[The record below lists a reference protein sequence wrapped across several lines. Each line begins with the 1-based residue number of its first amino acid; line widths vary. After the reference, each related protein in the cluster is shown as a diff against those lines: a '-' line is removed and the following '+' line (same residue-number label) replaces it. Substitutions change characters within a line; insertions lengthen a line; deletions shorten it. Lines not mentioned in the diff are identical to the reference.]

1 MCVRIFMRSRLFRTC
16 AEVALSSLLG
26 AAVVHGQPVA
36 PDQVAA
42 GEKLFA
48 ASCQICHGQA
58 GVGSRA
64 PALRGPRLTVE
75 YVTGVITTG
84 KPGTMM
90 PSFQNAFSPAQIR
103 QLAAYLR
110 SLQQPD
116 SPWAALRGNPS
127 SGERVFFDA
136 EQTSSCHV
144 CHSIEGRGGRVG
156 PDLTTKLKGKTPR
169 EIFEKIVIVPHRS
182 ADPAYASVALVTRGG
197 DRLVGV
203 KGEETDA
210 TLRFYDTSTLPPKVL
225 TLAKDDIVSTRAVG
239 GSAMPSDYASRLP
252 LQQLLDIVA
261 FLKQRVDGKVPSVG
275 FEDLIDARSAT
286 GRR

>member
-1 MCVRIFMRSRLFRTC
+1 MKRRLFLT
-16 AEVALSSLLG
+16 AVQTSVSVLLG
-26 AAVVHGQPVA
+26 AVVLNGQQVG

-64 PALRGPRLTVE
+64 PALRGSRLTVE
-75 YVTGVITTG
+75 YMTGVITAG

-90 PSFQNAFSPAQIR
+90 PSFQNALSPAQIR
-103 QLAAYLR
+103 QLTAYVR

-116 SPWAALRGNPS
+116 SPWVALRGNPS
-127 SGERVFFDA
+127 SGERVFFDV
-136 EQTSSCHV
+136 EQTYSCHV

-210 TLRFYDTSTLPPKVL
+210 TVRFYDTSTLPPKVL
-225 TLAKDDIVSTRAVG
+225 TLAKADIVSTRAVG
-239 GSAMPSDYASRLP
+239 GSAMPSDYAARLP

-261 FLKQRVDGKVPSVG
+261 FLKQRVDGKAPSVG
-275 FEDLIDARSAT
+275 FEDLIDARSGS
-286 GRR
+286 GRK